1 MCILFIYRKKN
12 SAWPLLIATNR
23 DEFYK
28 REFYS
33 PGFHWNGYPY
43 IYAGKDKI
51 GGGSW
56 LGINKFGLC
65 VAILNRKTNIQE
77 KDFETRGSLVIN
89 ALKFKS
95 AIEAKDQIIKS
106 FKKKYRF
113 FNLFI
118 SDIKDAFLIKYQK

>member
-1 MCILFIYRKKN
+1 MEELSF
-12 SAWPLLIATNR
+12 
-23 DEFYK
+23 
-28 REFYS
+28 
-33 PGFHWNGYPY
+33 

-65 VAILNRKTNIQE
+65 VAILNRNTKIQDKT
-77 KDFETRGSLVIN
+77 FESRGNLVIN

-95 AIEAKDQIIKS
+95 AIEAKNKIIKVL
-106 FKKKYRF
+106 KKYRN

-118 SDIKDAFLIKYQK
+118 SDIKDAYLIKYDNFKVRIHSQFHMENQ